1 MANCW
6 GSTADNPTPST
17 TAYLNSGYHSPVN
30 PYYPTYMMT
39 TNTYSNPYLYH

>member
-17 TAYLNSGYHSPVN
+17 TAYLNSASIN
-30 PYYPTYMMT
+30 ATCWTDYPSVDWTMPMFLGST
-39 TNTYSNPYLYH
+39 V